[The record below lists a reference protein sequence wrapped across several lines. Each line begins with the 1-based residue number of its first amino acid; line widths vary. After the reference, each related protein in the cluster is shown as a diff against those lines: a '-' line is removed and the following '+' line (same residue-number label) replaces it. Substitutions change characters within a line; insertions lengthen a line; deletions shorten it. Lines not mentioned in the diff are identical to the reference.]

1 MMEKGLFNSLFVL
14 IMLAMFVPS
23 LSLITKTQNV
33 MDTKYQIE
41 EIAFTSDSIIADAIS
56 DRTFFNECLLDSNI
70 NYNDTVDTYLKNF
83 EISKKKYSSID
94 CNFTN
99 ITTTVVGSAT
109 QADYSGSLDIIC
121 NSKNEITDVTIKKI
135 IYFDKE
141 INATLGADCS
151 VIIVDNLNS
160 GNIQVSLNK

>member
-1 MMEKGLFNSLFVL
+1 
-14 IMLAMFVPS
+14 
-23 LSLITKTQNV
+23 